1 MGKHSLLV
9 VNDNPAILKLMCE
22 FLRRLL
28 AQVHVDITDSPNI
41 ALHRAMSH
49 EYSAVVT
56 DVMMPGMG
64 ETETRIR
71 DPSRASAHADHIH
84 ERSGACP

>member
-28 AQVHVDITDSPNI
+28 AQVYVDITDSPNI
-41 ALHRAMSH
+41 ALHRAM
-49 EYSAVVT
+49 
-56 DVMMPGMG
+56 
-64 ETETRIR
+64 
-71 DPSRASAHADHIH
+71 
-84 ERSGACP
+84 